1 MQLSE
6 NSGEKKLS
14 LVVQV
19 SELREWGIEEDQD
32 LGFLK
37 SFLGSVQRKLLP
49 NDPHLISAKDTRKMS
64 LKGSAGHLLGFS
76 SYICNLFHDDG
87 NG

>member
-49 NDPHLISAKDTRKMS
+49 NDPHLILQRKTHERC
-64 LKGSAGHLLGFS
+64 HLRGRQAIYWVSHFIYLL
-76 SYICNLFHDDG
+76 YR
-87 NG
+87 

>member
-49 NDPHLISAKDTRKMS
+49 NDPHLISERKTHERC
-64 LKGSAGHLLGFS
+64 HLRTGRAFIGFLI
-76 SYICNLFHDDG
+76 SYIFSWR
-87 NG
+87 

>member
-37 SFLGSVQRKLLP
+37 SFLG
-49 NDPHLISAKDTRKMS
+49 NNF
-64 LKGSAGHLLGFS
+64 FS
-76 SYICNLFHDDG
+76 QICTTIFVKFQSTTL
-87 NG
+87 